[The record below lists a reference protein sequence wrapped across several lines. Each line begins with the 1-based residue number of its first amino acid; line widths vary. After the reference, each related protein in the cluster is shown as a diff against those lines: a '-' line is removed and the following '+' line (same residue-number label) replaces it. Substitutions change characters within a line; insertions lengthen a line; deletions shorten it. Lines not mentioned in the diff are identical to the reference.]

1 MSEAEIFLFRTQ
13 TVVYALLF
21 FLGFFF
27 LFFDA
32 QISESTAQYT
42 SVTLSY

>member
-13 TVVYALLF
+13 TVVYTLLF
-21 FLGFFF
+21 FGGFF

>member
-21 FLGFFF
+21 FLVFF

>member
-21 FLGFFF
+21 FWVFF

>member
-21 FLGFFF
+21 FFF
-27 LFFDA
+27 FFDA

>member
-13 TVVYALLF
+13 TVVYTLLF
-21 FLGFFF
+21 FCF
-27 LFFDA
+27 LFWFFDA

>member
-1 MSEAEIFLFRTQ
+1 MSQAEIFLFRTQ
-13 TVVYALLF
+13 TVVYTF
-21 FLGFFF
+21 FVFFV
-27 LFFDA
+27 FFDA

>member
-13 TVVYALLF
+13 TVVYTLL
-21 FLGFFF
+21 FF